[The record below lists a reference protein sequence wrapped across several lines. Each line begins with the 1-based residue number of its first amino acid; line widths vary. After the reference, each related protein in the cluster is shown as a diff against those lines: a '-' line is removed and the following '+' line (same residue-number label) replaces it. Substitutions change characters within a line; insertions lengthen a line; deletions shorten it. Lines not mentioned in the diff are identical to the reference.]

1 LSTDNRTMTISYSEK
16 HIKFTMVYG
25 ILMILIG
32 LLAIYEDGS
41 SIYSYLWLVLGL
53 LQTGTTLYQKKYQYL
68 TIDNTRITR
77 HSLKSKSIQISDIK
91 KVRRFRNSY
100 KIETL
105 ESTLNINKNLIE
117 TESLYKLDDFFK
129 ELKLSA

>member
-1 LSTDNRTMTISYSEK
+1 
-16 HIKFTMVYG
+16 MVYG

>member
-1 LSTDNRTMTISYSEK
+1 MSTDNRTMTISYSEK